1 MSEPTITRKAVLAI
15 HSEAIARFSGTD
27 GVRDESLLDSALAQP
42 FQTFSGQ
49 DLYPGP
55 VEKTCRYAFGTIRNH
70 PFIDG
75 NKRTGTALMGAYLRM
90 SGLSFRPAHDE
101 FLSTMLGVADGSVHY
116 DELVEWVQG
125 VVQ

>member
-1 MSEPTITRKAVLAI
+1 MNAPEITRETALAI
-15 HSEAIARFSGTD
+15 HSETIARFGGID
-27 GVRDESLLDSALAQP
+27 GVRDENLLDSALAQP

-55 VEKTCRYAFGTIRNH
+55 VEKACRYAFGIIRNH

-75 NKRTGTALMGAYLRM
+75 NKRTGTALMGTYLRM
-90 SGLSFRPAHDE
+90 SSLRFRPAHDE
-101 FLSTMLGVADGSVHY
+101 FLSAMLGVADGTVHH
-116 DELVEWVQG
+116 DELVEWVRG

>member
-1 MSEPTITRKAVLAI
+1 MSEPTITREAVLAI
-15 HSEAIARFSGTD
+15 HSEAIARFGGTD
-27 GVRDESLLDSALAQP
+27 GVRDENLLDSALAQP

-55 VEKTCRYAFGTIRNH
+55 VEKACRYAFGVIRNH

-101 FLSTMLGVADGSVHY
+101 FLSTMLGVADGTVHY
-116 DELVEWVQG
+116 DELVEWVRG